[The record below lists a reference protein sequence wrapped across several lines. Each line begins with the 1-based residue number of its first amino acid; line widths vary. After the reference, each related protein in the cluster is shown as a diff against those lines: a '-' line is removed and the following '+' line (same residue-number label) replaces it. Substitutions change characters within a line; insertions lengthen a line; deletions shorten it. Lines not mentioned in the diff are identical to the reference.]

1 MKKVFLLA
9 CILLIGS
16 SSYAQTWVNDALT
29 LFNKNQAVVL
39 TINMRTFG
47 AVDKDRNGIIQKKK
61 GEVSGNF
68 DNAISRLDEI
78 SALGVNTL
86 HLLPINPVG
95 KRRAKGTAGSLF
107 AVKDLT
113 AIDSNLGNPNSNS
126 ILLLQVKDFVEACHK
141 RNIRV
146 LVEMPAYGAYDLY
159 LKKPRLFLKDK
170 TRQSIVIPMQKDL
183 RIFNAGT
190 GATLNMD
197 VYNLYEKYVDLLLSI
212 DVDGVVVQDPYLK
225 PAKFW
230 KKLISYTKSQNQNF
244 VFVAE
249 MNKSQKRPK
258 DVKVPYIGLRRIM
271 NTGFDVYLG
280 DFDNIVDWKFPED
293 VYKSVRNNQKFQNK
307 FANKKAVL
315 ADFNLYSNVA
325 PIMVEDIYLS
335 KMIIWLSSTLP
346 VNAMYT
352 DGFQTGDDYS
362 FDWANLKA
370 LDSTT
375 DDTKYYLERGKLD
388 IYNFSR
394 RPKGPYPELIDE
406 LKMANK
412 FKLQMSADMPNAEFV
427 MLNTN
432 YPDVF
437 CYAMTDRIT
446 NHTVFV
452 VGSFDM
458 ENIKN
463 VAIKVSGLNKKMIVK
478 NVRNYAEPQIHRGKI
493 NTLLAPADIQVFEI
507 DKFAIK

>member
-1 MKKVFLLA
+1 
-9 CILLIGS
+9 
-16 SSYAQTWVNDALT
+16 
-29 LFNKNQAVVL
+29 
-39 TINMRTFG
+39 
-47 AVDKDRNGIIQKKK
+47 
-61 GEVSGNF
+61 
-68 DNAISRLDEI
+68 
-78 SALGVNTL
+78 
-86 HLLPINPVG
+86 
-95 KRRAKGTAGSLF
+95 
-107 AVKDLT
+107 
-113 AIDSNLGNPNSNS
+113 
-126 ILLLQVKDFVEACHK
+126 
-141 RNIRV
+141 
-146 LVEMPAYGAYDLY
+146 
-159 LKKPRLFLKDK
+159 
-170 TRQSIVIPMQKDL
+170 
-183 RIFNAGT
+183 
-190 GATLNMD
+190 
-197 VYNLYEKYVDLLLSI
+197 
-212 DVDGVVVQDPYLK
+212 
-225 PAKFW
+225 
-230 KKLISYTKSQNQNF
+230 
-244 VFVAE
+244 
-249 MNKSQKRPK
+249 
-258 DVKVPYIGLRRIM
+258 
-271 NTGFDVYLG
+271 
-280 DFDNIVDWKFPED
+280 
-293 VYKSVRNNQKFQNK
+293 
-307 FANKKAVL
+307 
-315 ADFNLYSNVA
+315 
-325 PIMVEDIYLS
+325 MVEDIYLS

-370 LDSTT
+370 LGSTT

-463 VAIKVSGLNKKMIVK
+463 VEIKVSGLNKKMTVK